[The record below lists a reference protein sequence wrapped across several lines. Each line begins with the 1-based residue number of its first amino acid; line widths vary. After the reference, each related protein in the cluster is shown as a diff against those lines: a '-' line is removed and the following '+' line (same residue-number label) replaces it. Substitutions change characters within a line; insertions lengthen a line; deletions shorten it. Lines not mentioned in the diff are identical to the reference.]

1 MSETDIVIIG
11 AGRAMGAMGA
21 IHFQIIE
28 EGGPMLVHH
37 IAGTPARAMSRAGPE
52 AMTTLATEHFV
63 AAFGGGITGLITG
76 TATTNWTRDPL
87 IRGAHSYARPG
98 TARARRDLTGADT
111 GLTGIAGEALSPGW
125 QATAHGA
132 HRSGRDVAA
141 RLADRLADRVADRAT
156 GADD

>member
-37 IAGTPARAMSRAGPE
+37 IAGTPAREMSRAGPE
-52 AMTTLATEHFV
+52 AMTALATEHLV
-63 AAFGGGITGLITG
+63 TAFGGDITRLITG

-87 IRGAHSYARPG
+87 VRGAHGYARPG
-98 TARARRDLTGADT
+98 MAQARRDLIGADT
-111 GLTGIAGEALSPGW
+111 GLIGFAGEAFSPGW

-132 HRSGRDVAA
+132 YQSGRDVAA
-141 RLADRLADRVADRAT
+141 RLADRVADRVA